1 MFRTLIGFALPIASM
16 VFLVVGPLLGWERHK
31 KKMER
36 ARSER
41 AKSHS
46 LERAR
51 LVATSH
57 KKTNTIK
64 LTGVLNLDSTV
75 LIGYVRDFPSDG
87 RLAPGEKVNE
97 SGSVTGTWVAFS
109 DIVETGHINQLSDW
123 TKTEVDLVFT
133 VDDTSA
139 KLHFVE
145 PISQM
150 QVSLQLTPSA

>member
-16 VFLVVGPLLGWERHK
+16 IFLVVGPLLGWERHK
-31 KKMER
+31 KKMEL
-36 ARSER
+36 ARSNR

-51 LVATSH
+51 LVATNH
-57 KKTNTIK
+57 KRTNTIR

-75 LIGYVRDFPSDG
+75 LIGYTRDFPTDG
-87 RLAPGEKVNE
+87 RLAPGEKVND
-97 SGSVTGTWVAFS
+97 SGSVIGTWVAFS
-109 DIVETGHINQLSDW
+109 DLIDTGHISQLSDW
-123 TKTEVDLVFT
+123 TKAEVDLVFT
-133 VDDTSA
+133 VDDASA

-150 QVSLQLTPSA
+150 QVSLQLTPSI

>member
-16 VFLVVGPLLGWERHK
+16 VFLVVGPILGWERHK

-46 LERAR
+46 LERAK
-51 LVATSH
+51 LVATNH

-64 LTGVLNLDSTV
+64 LTGVLNLDSTI

-87 RLAPGEKVNE
+87 RLAPGEKVN
-97 SGSVTGTWVAFS
+97 GWFGKRNLGR
-109 DIVETGHINQLSDW
+109 ILRHYRDW
-123 TKTEVDLVFT
+123 PYKP
-133 VDDTSA
+133 A
-139 KLHFVE
+139 KRLDKNR
-145 PISQM
+145 S
-150 QVSLQLTPSA
+150 

>member
-1 MFRTLIGFALPIASM
+1 MFRTFIGFALPIASM
-16 VFLVVGPLLGWERHK
+16 VFLVVGPILGWERHK

-36 ARSER
+36 VRSER
-41 AKSHS
+41 AKGHS

-51 LVATSH
+51 LVATNH
-57 KKTNTIK
+57 KKTHTIK

-97 SGSVTGTWVAFS
+97 SGSVSGTWVAFS
-109 DIVETGHINQLSDW
+109 DIVETGHINQLNDW

-133 VDDTSA
+133 VDDTSE

-145 PISQM
+145 PLSQM
-150 QVSLQLTPSA
+150 KVSLQLTPSA